1 MIRWQWQNA
10 SSRQVAARGLLLL
23 VVTTIFL
30 ISIFWNPEQTNILPC
45 YFQQLTRHPCPS
57 CGLSRS
63 FHAIAHG
70 QLRQAV
76 QFHPLGVVIYLGL
89 MAFLLKVVVE
99 LLWHK
104 QMRIILNARAKSMA
118 IVTLGW
124 LWIGCWIYRLLVE

>member
-1 MIRWQWQNA
+1 MIRGQGQNA
-10 SSRQVAARGLLLL
+10 SSRQVAAQGLLLL
-23 VVTTIFL
+23 VLTIIFL
-30 ISIFWNPEQTNILPC
+30 ISIFWNPEQTTILPC

-89 MAFLLKVVVE
+89 MAVLLKVVVE
-99 LLWHK
+99 LIWRK
-104 QMRIILNARAKSMA
+104 QMQIILSARAKSMA
-118 IVTLGW
+118 IVTGVC
-124 LWIGCWIYRLLVE
+124 LWIGCWVYRLLVE